1 MNRIS
6 VPQRNQCEDA
16 ETKQCAVRYTPGA
29 DYRLDLDPEQ
39 HRFLKIKVEA
49 YHKTY
54 DHLIDATLTSD
65 GVVNYSKRNDAI
77 GRASGLDLIVTY
89 STTGFYGWFSYGLL
103 DARVTKQFETF
114 GHPASAFLDVNNVFN
129 WTNIQ
134 AYRYQFDPH
143 GDPVVQAV
151 DLWSILPT
159 LGASVRFQKSWRG
172 GQYLAAPLNSGRQ
185 RGTPLRGVRIISQY
199 LSERAQHPPVICIS
213 E

>member
-89 STTGFYGWFSYGLL
+89 STTGFYGWLSYGLL
-103 DARVTKQFETF
+103 DARVTNNSKPSGIPHQL
-114 GHPASAFLDVNNVFN
+114 FLM
-129 WTNIQ
+129 
-134 AYRYQFDPH
+134 
-143 GDPVVQAV
+143 
-151 DLWSILPT
+151 
-159 LGASVRFQKSWRG
+159 
-172 GQYLAAPLNSGRQ
+172 
-185 RGTPLRGVRIISQY
+185 
-199 LSERAQHPPVICIS
+199 
-213 E
+213 